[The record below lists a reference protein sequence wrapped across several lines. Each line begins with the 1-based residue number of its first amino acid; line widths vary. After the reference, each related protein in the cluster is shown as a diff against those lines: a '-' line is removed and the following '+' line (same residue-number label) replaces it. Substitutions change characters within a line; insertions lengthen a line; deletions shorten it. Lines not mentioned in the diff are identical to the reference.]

1 MTVLFAALELIGGL
15 AFFLYG
21 MNVMSG
27 GLGKLAGGSLERSLK
42 KATSNPFLGMGL
54 GAGITIAIQSSSAM
68 TVMLVGLVNSGLM
81 QFEQTI
87 NVIMGSN
94 IGTTVTSWILSL
106 SGVDGEG
113 WLSLLKPEHFS
124 PVVAI
129 AGIALIMMSKKT
141 KRQDLGKIMV
151 GFAILMYG
159 MKFMSGAMDGLR
171 ENEGFQSMLTA
182 FDNPVLA
189 VLISTVFTGII
200 QSSAATIGIVQTL
213 AASGLVSF
221 GTAIPLVLG
230 ANIGTCATALLS
242 SVGVTREAKKVSA
255 VHIIIKIIGTV
266 VCLAGFFA
274 ANALLDFSFMDTNP
288 GRAGVALIHTIFNI
302 VNTLI
307 LFPFEKQLVR
317 LTNLIVR
324 PSRKEVQT
332 EFLDERLISTP
343 SVAVNEALAQTKKM
357 AELARST
364 LNASL
369 NMLVR
374 YDSKTADEI
383 LKNEDVLD
391 RYEDKLGSFLVKLS
405 SRSMSDWD
413 SRQVSLMLH
422 SIGDFERLGDH
433 AVNLLKTAQEIH
445 DKEITFS
452 DEAREEIQN
461 MTDALLE
468 IQNIT
473 VRAFTD
479 NDRMEA
485 AHVEPLEQV
494 IDVLIARA
502 KSGHIERLQ
511 TGKCTIQTGFVL
523 SDLLTNYER
532 ISDHC
537 SNIAVAIIETG
548 VGSFDTHAYLNDI
561 KTGGSRSFVEEYK
574 AYAEKYGIA

>member
-42 KATSNPFLGMGL
+42 KATSNPILGMGL

-81 QFEQTI
+81 QFDQTI

-129 AGIALIMMSKKT
+129 VGIALIMMSKKT

-159 MKFMSGAMDGLR
+159 MNFMSGAMDGLR
-171 ENEGFQSMLTA
+171 ENEGFLAMLTA
-182 FDNPVLA
+182 FDNPILA

-213 AASGLVSF
+213 AATGLVSF

-255 VHIIIKIIGTV
+255 VHIIIKVVGTV

-288 GRAGVALIHTIFNI
+288 GRAGVALIHSIFNI
-302 VNTLI
+302 VNTNKSRI
-307 LFPFEKQLVR
+307 L
-317 LTNLIVR
+317 
-324 PSRKEVQT
+324 
-332 EFLDERLISTP
+332 
-343 SVAVNEALAQTKKM
+343 
-357 AELARST
+357 
-364 LNASL
+364 
-369 NMLVR
+369 
-374 YDSKTADEI
+374 
-383 LKNEDVLD
+383 
-391 RYEDKLGSFLVKLS
+391 
-405 SRSMSDWD
+405 
-413 SRQVSLMLH
+413 
-422 SIGDFERLGDH
+422 
-433 AVNLLKTAQEIH
+433 
-445 DKEITFS
+445 
-452 DEAREEIQN
+452 
-461 MTDALLE
+461 
-468 IQNIT
+468 
-473 VRAFTD
+473 
-479 NDRMEA
+479 
-485 AHVEPLEQV
+485 
-494 IDVLIARA
+494 
-502 KSGHIERLQ
+502 
-511 TGKCTIQTGFVL
+511 
-523 SDLLTNYER
+523 
-532 ISDHC
+532 HC
-537 SNIAVAIIETG
+537 
-548 VGSFDTHAYLNDI
+548 L
-561 KTGGSRSFVEEYK
+561 
-574 AYAEKYGIA
+574 

>member
-21 MNVMSG
+21 MNVMSS

-42 KATSNPFLGMGL
+42 KATSNPILGMGL

-81 QFEQTI
+81 QFDQTI

-129 AGIALIMMSKKT
+129 VGIALIMMSKKT

-159 MKFMSGAMDGLR
+159 MNFMSGAMDGLR
-171 ENEGFQSMLTA
+171 ENEGFLAMLTA
-182 FDNPVLA
+182 FDNPILA

-213 AASGLVSF
+213 AATGLVSF

-255 VHIIIKIIGTV
+255 VHIIIKVVGTV

-288 GRAGVALIHTIFNI
+288 GRAGVALIHSIFNI
-302 VNTLI
+302 VNTII
-307 LFPFEKQLVR
+307 LFPFEKQLVK
-317 LTNLIVR
+317 LTNFIVR

-364 LNASL
+364 LNTSL
-369 NMLVR
+369 NMLAR

-383 LKNEDVLD
+383 LKDEDVLD

-452 DEAREEIQN
+452 DEAREEIPKYEAKC
-461 MTDALLE
+461 DCK
-468 IQNIT
+468 
-473 VRAFTD
+473 RAQ
-479 NDRMEA
+479 
-485 AHVEPLEQV
+485 L
-494 IDVLIARA
+494 
-502 KSGHIERLQ
+502 
-511 TGKCTIQTGFVL
+511 
-523 SDLLTNYER
+523 
-532 ISDHC
+532 
-537 SNIAVAIIETG
+537 
-548 VGSFDTHAYLNDI
+548 
-561 KTGGSRSFVEEYK
+561 
-574 AYAEKYGIA
+574 